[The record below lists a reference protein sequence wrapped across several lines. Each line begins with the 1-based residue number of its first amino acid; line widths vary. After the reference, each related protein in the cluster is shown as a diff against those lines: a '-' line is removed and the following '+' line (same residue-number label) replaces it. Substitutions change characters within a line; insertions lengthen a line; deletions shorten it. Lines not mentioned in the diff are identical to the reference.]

1 MATASFDGDEPS
13 LTPFQTRVYDVV
25 RTIPKG
31 FVRSYGSIAQELQ
44 TSARAVGTAMGRNP
58 FGPSDHVPWHR
69 VVASDRSIG
78 GFGHSWGE
86 DQPKVQKKRR
96 LLEEE
101 GVVFEEEGKSNK
113 IREDFFVEG
122 TSVSKSIIKRK
133 SATRSKGSK
142 KQKIVEE
149 PPSNQ
154 TATEKR
160 KSKYF
165 DTAFEEK
172 LKQEI
177 INLLQKRQVG
187 KTCWPSEIPRG
198 MAKRGDISVDWRS
211 LMSATRDAA
220 RSLVREGKVDVIQK
234 GTILG
239 IEEEYRG
246 PIRLRLSLD

>member
-1 MATASFDGDEPS
+1 
-13 LTPFQTRVYDVV
+13 
-25 RTIPKG
+25 
-31 FVRSYGSIAQELQ
+31 
-44 TSARAVGTAMGRNP
+44 
-58 FGPSDHVPWHR
+58 

-187 KTCWPSEIPRG
+187 KTC
-198 MAKRGDISVDWRS
+198 
-211 LMSATRDAA
+211 
-220 RSLVREGKVDVIQK
+220 
-234 GTILG
+234 
-239 IEEEYRG
+239 
-246 PIRLRLSLD
+246 